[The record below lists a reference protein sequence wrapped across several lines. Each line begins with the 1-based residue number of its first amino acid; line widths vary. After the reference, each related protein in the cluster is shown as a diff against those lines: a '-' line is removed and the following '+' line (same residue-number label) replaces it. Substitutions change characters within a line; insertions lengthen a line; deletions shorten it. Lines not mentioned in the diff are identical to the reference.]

1 LFIPHAPKEGKQG
14 GGQEGAEGRVGAG
27 VVAVRAVQP
36 LRAGTGGVADDDK
49 DDCDE
54 EEEEDGVK
62 NLTAVELAGALI
74 SMLTSGGEGS
84 LLECVQ
90 GQELGRAGRKPG
102 CFSHE
107 PGATRAGPGARFS
120 STREAPG
127 RAGCMFQQ
135 NPARS
140 RVHPPG

>member
-1 LFIPHAPKEGKQG
+1 
-14 GGQEGAEGRVGAG
+14 V
-27 VVAVRAVQP
+27 
-36 LRAGTGGVADDDK
+36 
-49 DDCDE
+49 
-54 EEEEDGVK
+54 
-62 NLTAVELAGALI
+62 
-74 SMLTSGGEGS
+74 S
-84 LLECVQ
+84 LLTKHNEECPASVMVQ
-90 GQELGRAGRKPG
+90 DLAEIFASELDQGLEQGRAGRKPG

-107 PGATRAGPGARFS
+107 PGTTRAGPGARFS

>member
-1 LFIPHAPKEGKQG
+1 MLNFESIGSPVAKIMDKTTKKEQIQG
-14 GGQEGAEGRVGAG
+14 
-27 VVAVRAVQP
+27 
-36 LRAGTGGVADDDK
+36 
-49 DDCDE
+49 
-54 EEEEDGVK
+54 
-62 NLTAVELAGALI
+62 
-74 SMLTSGGEGS
+74 
-84 LLECVQ
+84 LEQ
-90 GQELGRAGRKPG
+90 GRAGRKPG

-107 PGATRAGPGARFS
+107 PGTTRAGPGARFS